1 MGKIWDVLVIGAGHA
16 GVEAG
21 LASARLGA
29 DTLMVTLSLDQIAT
43 MPCNPAIGGPA
54 KGHLVREVDA
64 LGGQMGLAADA
75 TYLQIKVL
83 NSSKGPAVQ
92 ALRAQSDKKRYA
104 AYMRGVCER
113 QDNLTLLA
121 GMIDVLEKQPD
132 GTYRAETA
140 AGESLFARSVVVTTG
155 TFLRGKCHVG
165 EKNFIAGRRDE
176 PAAMKLSDSL
186 SALGLELHR
195 LKTGTPP
202 RVAADS
208 IDYTKM
214 EEDRGSDAMLHF
226 SFEKPTEAKQRYAC
240 WLTHTT
246 VETHRIILEN
256 LHRSPIYSG
265 AIEGIGPRYCPSIED
280 KVVRFKDKDTHPMFI
295 EPEGEEQDV
304 MYLQGI
310 STSLPEDVQEAF
322 VKTIPGLENARI
334 LKYGY
339 AVEYDC
345 LPATQLT
352 PSLMTKAAPGL
363 FTAGQI
369 NGTSGYEE
377 AAAQGIVAGI
387 NAARY
392 AQGKDPLVLPRQE
405 SYIGTMIDDLVTKDI
420 RDPYRMLTSRSEY
433 RLLLRQ
439 DNADQRLTPVG
450 YALGLI
456 SEARYQ
462 AFQAKMAAIAA
473 ERAWL
478 RKVHLNPGS
487 REAAVFIALSGET
500 IDHGLSGEEVLRRPA
515 TTLAQILEAFGRDPA
530 EVDPMVAEQVAIQ
543 VKYEGYIRRQ
553 QIQIERTQRLEHT
566 AIPADV
572 DYHQLKG
579 LSREAQD
586 KLTRIKPQSVGQASR
601 VGGVTPADIS
611 LLMVHLEMRQRGT
624 SLAGA

>member
-1 MGKIWDVLVIGAGHA
+1 MIGAGHA

-29 DTLMVTLSLDQIAT
+29 RTLMATISLEKIAT

-104 AYMRGVCER
+104 AYMRGVCE
-113 QDNLTLLA
+113 QQPNLDLLE
-121 GMIDVLEKQPD
+121 GMIDVLERRPD
-132 GTYRAETA
+132 GTYRAVTA
-140 AGESLFARSVVVTTG
+140 AGEELSAKAVVVTTG
-155 TFLRGKCHVG
+155 TFLRGKCHIG
-165 EKNFIAGRRDE
+165 EHNFIAGRRDE
-176 PAAMKLSDSL
+176 PAAMKLSESL
-186 SALGLELHR
+186 NALGLELHR

-208 IDYTKM
+208 IDYSKLQ
-214 EEDRGSDAMLHF
+214 EDRGSDEILHF
-226 SFEKPTEAKQRYAC
+226 SFQAPASAKPQYAC
-240 WLTHTT
+240 WLTNTT
-246 VETHRIILEN
+246 PETHRIILEN

-280 KVVRFKDKDTHPMFI
+280 KVVRFKDKETHPMFI

-304 MYLQGI
+304 MYLQGL

-322 VKTIPGLENARI
+322 VKTIPGLENAKI
-334 LKYGY
+334 LRYGY

-345 LPATQLT
+345 IPATQLT
-352 PSLMTKAAPGL
+352 PSLMTKSAPGL

-387 NAARY
+387 NAARW
-392 AQGKDPLVLPRQE
+392 ALGLSPVVLPRQD

-456 SEARYQ
+456 SEERHQ
-462 AFQAKMAAIAA
+462 AFQAKMAAIAT

-487 REAAVFIALSGET
+487 PEAAIFTAETGET
-500 IDHGLSGEEVLRRPA
+500 VDHGLSGEEILRRPA
-515 TTLAQILEAFGRDPA
+515 VTMAQVLRAFGRDPA
-530 EVDPMVAEQVAIQ
+530 ELAPTVAEQIAIQ

-553 QIQIERTQRLEHT
+553 QIQIDRAARLEH
-566 AIPADV
+566 APIPEDM
-572 DYHQLKG
+572 DYYSLKG

-586 KLTRIKPQSVGQASR
+586 KLTRIRPQSVGQASR
-601 VGGVTPADIS
+601 VGGVTPADVS
-611 LLMVHLEMRQRGT
+611 LLMVHLEMRQRGG
-624 SLAGA
+624 SLAGPTENWH